1 MIYVLQVLT
10 GKEEDVWREL
20 KKRGYKGYV
29 PRQEIPQRR
38 GGAVTLK
45 KVIYFPSY
53 VFLALKE
60 LTDADYY
67 TMRKVPYVLH
77 FLPREKPEPVRGEEA
92 AYIRLL
98 SRPQDVTARKETDGT
113 WQINIEELAPY
124 VDKVL
129 HRSGTVRLRLPF
141 QGEKVTALLP
151 CQIIKST

>member
-10 GKEEDVWREL
+10 GKEEEVWREL
-20 KKRGYKGYV
+20 KKRSYKGYL

-38 GGAVTLK
+38 GGAVTFK
-45 KVIYFPSY
+45 KVIYFPGY
-53 VFLALKE
+53 VFLSLKE
-60 LTDADYY
+60 LTDTDYY
-67 TMRKVPYVLH
+67 AMRKVPYVLH
-77 FLPREKPEPVRGEEA
+77 FLPREKPEPILKEEA

-98 SRPQDVTARKETDGT
+98 SRPQDATAREEVDGT

-141 QGEKVTALLP
+141 RGETVTAVLP
-151 CQIIKST
+151 CRMIKNT

>member
-38 GGAVTLK
+38 GGCITTR
-45 KVIYFPSY
+45 KVVYFPSY

-60 LTDADYY
+60 LTDTDYY
-67 TMRKVPYVLH
+67 EMRKVPYVLH

-98 SRPQDVTARKETDGT
+98 SRPQDVTARKEADGT

-141 QGEKVTALLP
+141 RGEKVTALLP

>member
-10 GKEEDVWREL
+10 GKEEEVWWEL

-29 PRQEIPQRR
+29 PRQEIPQRW
-38 GGAVTLK
+38 GGAVTFK

-53 VFLALKE
+53 VFLSLKE
-60 LTDADYY
+60 LTAADYY
-67 TMRKVPYVLH
+67 AMRKVPYVLH

-98 SRPQDVTARKETDGT
+98 SRPQDMTARKAAGGT
-113 WQINIEELAPY
+113 WQVDVEELAPY
-124 VDKVL
+124 VDQVL

-141 QGEKVTALLP
+141 RGEEVTAVLP
-151 CQIIKST
+151 CRIIKST